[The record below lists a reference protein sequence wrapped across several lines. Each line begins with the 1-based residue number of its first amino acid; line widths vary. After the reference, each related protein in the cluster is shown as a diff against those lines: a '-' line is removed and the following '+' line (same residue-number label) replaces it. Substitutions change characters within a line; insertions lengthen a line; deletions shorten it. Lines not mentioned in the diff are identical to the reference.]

1 MVLLQAT
8 LSHFVIFY
16 FSFPFP
22 VYFSVEMKVNSP
34 SNQNREYIGARSHCK
49 PEARA

>member
-1 MVLLQAT
+1 MVLLQAMIY
-8 LSHFVIFY
+8 HFVIFS

-34 SNQNREYIGARSHCK
+34 SNQNRECIGARSHCK
-49 PEARA
+49 SEATA